1 MRATDVLKRDH
12 AHVKEMFAELED
24 MAATAA
30 KARQELLDR
39 IAEELE
45 IHTKIEEEIFYPAVQ
60 KVSSRIQHAKEE
72 HARVASLLGD
82 VEGRDP
88 ASAEFMAGVR
98 ELKTAVMH
106 HVAEEEGP
114 IFEEAARL
122 GDPELERLGA
132 RLAERKDA
140 VKTSPVQRGV
150 RAVKQAAR
158 KIA

>member
-1 MRATDVLKRDH
+1 MRATELLRRDH
-12 AHVKEMFAELED
+12 AHVREMFAALEE
-24 MAATAA
+24 TAA
-30 KARQELLDR
+30 ASGEARQQLLDR

-60 KVSSRIQHAKEE
+60 KVSGRIQHAREE
-72 HARVASLLGD
+72 HERVASLLGD

-98 ELKTAVMH
+98 ELKTAVMR

-122 GDPELERLGA
+122 GDDELTRLGE
-132 RLAERKDA
+132 RLAERKEA
-140 VKTSPVQRGV
+140 AKTSLLQRGV
-150 RAVKQAAR
+150 RAVKRAVR

>member
-1 MRATDVLKRDH
+1 
-12 AHVKEMFAELED
+12 MFAALEE
-24 MAATAA
+24 TAA
-30 KARQELLDR
+30 GTGEARQQLLDR

-60 KVSSRIQHAKEE
+60 KVSGRIQHAREE
-72 HARVASLLGD
+72 HERVASLLGD

-122 GDPELERLGA
+122 GDDELTRLGEQ
-132 RLAERKDA
+132 LAERKEV
-140 VKTSPVQRGV
+140 VKTSLVQRGV